1 MAISRDDVVPTA
13 QTMQQWQYLM
23 RENLTEE
30 QLTLLGRQGWRLVG
44 PPTPRAFNGTT
55 SKFIYVFERP
65 G

>member
-1 MAISRDDVVPTA
+1 
-13 QTMQQWQYLM
+13 M

-30 QLTLLGRQGWRLVG
+30 QLNLLGRQGWRLVG